1 MRLPNLDA
9 SCDQNGLNLF
19 SNPTL
24 CFVLSI
30 KTKCNKS
37 TIMKIK
43 TFFDYGAST
52 WFIEKEL
59 VPQLKLPLVK
69 NTMLM
74 VMEVI
79 N

>member
-1 MRLPNLDA
+1 MKLDFNA
-9 SCDQNGLNLF
+9 SCDQNALNLF

-30 KTKCNKS
+30 ATKCNKS
-37 TIMKIK
+37 MIMKIK

-59 VPQLKLPLVK
+59 VQQLKLPLVK
-69 NTMLM
+69 KITLM
-74 VMEVI
+74 IVEVI